1 MMRWLGAITDSMD
14 MSLNKLSEML
24 KAREAWHAAV
34 HGVMESGTIEP
45 LNNNNML
52 VLPEMWPAKPG
63 ILNLTFYRKGLL
75 TILGRSDV
83 PGGHSI
89 PPSVLPVGALT
100 ARLSHPQ
107 GPLVL
112 IRAEVDT
119 WHQPR

>member
-1 MMRWLGAITDSMD
+1 MD

-24 KAREAWHAAV
+24 KDREAWHASV
-34 HGVMESGTIEP
+34 HGVTESDTIEQP
-45 LNNNNML
+45 NNTNMF
-52 VLPEMWPAKPG
+52 VVPEVWPTKPR

-75 TILGRSDV
+75 TILGWSDV

-89 PPSVLPVGALT
+89 PPSVLPVGALP

-112 IRAEVDT
+112 MGTGVDT
-119 WHQPR
+119 WH